1 MADESRDYA
10 EESRR
15 GYRLRIEEIKRYRG
29 LMLSIFIT
37 AAAIILFFFAIY
49 RFKGLTDF
57 FDKFTT
63 VTRPFII
70 GFIMAYLMNPIMMFL
85 EKKLLPPFARRSK
98 HIKKTNRRVRM
109 VTTLIALAVL
119 LGIMALFFSMVMP
132 RLASTANELVD
143 NLNQV

>member
-37 AAAIILFFFAIY
+37 AAAIIVFFFAIY

-57 FDKFTT
+57 IDKFTT

-85 EKKLLPPFARRSK
+85 EKKHSLNMMDINSILLQ
-98 HIKKTNRRVRM
+98 
-109 VTTLIALAVL
+109 
-119 LGIMALFFSMVMP
+119 
-132 RLASTANELVD
+132 
-143 NLNQV
+143 LN